1 MHARIIEQDGV
12 QTVAEVVDF
21 DPAERFTPEVAAMFV
36 PAEPGM
42 VYMARLVD
50 GEWVSPPEP
59 EPAAPAE
66 PAEPPAPPRLLQVSP
81 PTFLLLFTSP
91 ERIGIRA
98 ARNYSGADAGANMV
112 KAVLDDWFS
121 IIDDPRLQYVDLALP
136 ATQQGIDF
144 LVTIGLLTAP
154 RAEEIKLG
162 VAA

>member
-1 MHARIIEQDGV
+1 MKYARI
-12 QTVAEVVDF
+12 VADVAVEVVTA
-21 DPAERFTPEVAAMFV
+21 DPHTLFTTEIADLFVEV
-36 PAEPGM
+36 PNSC
-42 VYMARLVD
+42 VYMATRQ
-50 GEWVSPPEP
+50 GSAWIAPPEP
-59 EPAAPAE
+59 EVAGPAE
-66 PAEPPAPPRLLQVSP
+66 PAPPLAPGRILQVSP

-98 ARNYSGADAGANMV
+98 ARNYVGADAGANMV

-144 LVTIGLLTAP
+144 LVTVGLLTAP
-154 RAEEIKLG
+154 RAAEIKLG